1 MKSFQTAIFRNKS
14 VQLRF
19 FYFLLLFQGRNS
31 NIKHVLAKNSG
42 RINFV
47 HYFCIIEYI
56 FTSVMLLIFNDNYY
70 LVELMAILKTLLFKI
85 TEFLNR
91 K

>member
-1 MKSFQTAIFRNKS
+1 
-14 VQLRF
+14 
-19 FYFLLLFQGRNS
+19 
-31 NIKHVLAKNSG
+31 
-42 RINFV
+42 
-47 HYFCIIEYI
+47 
-56 FTSVMLLIFNDNYY
+56 MLLIFNDNYY